1 MVYCFYMIIKKTRN
15 FSVGLSAQWPTADWP
30 IRARA
35 LIWLWYKIISS
46 WLKLRLHTDA
56 NKAFFLLYN
65 PVLFNSNRVVLES
78 IILHFKKYF
87 TENYHSMLFTSL
99 ASFLWVVISFYNF
112 EISRQ
117 WKLRKYDFVKNCIV
131 KQLVKKMAL
140 LQVPNK
146 LHSLQPQYM
155 NWKYVGL

>member
-1 MVYCFYMIIKKTRN
+1 MQTKRSFYFIN
-15 FSVGLSAQWPTADWP
+15 
-30 IRARA
+30 
-35 LIWLWYKIISS
+35 
-46 WLKLRLHTDA
+46 
-56 NKAFFLLYN
+56 
-65 PVLFNSNRVVLES
+65 LFYSIQIVLES
-78 IILHFKKYF
+78 IILHLKKYY
-87 TENYHSMLFTSL
+87 TENFHSMLLTGL

-146 LHSLQPQYM
+146 LHSPQPQYM
-155 NWKYVGL
+155 N